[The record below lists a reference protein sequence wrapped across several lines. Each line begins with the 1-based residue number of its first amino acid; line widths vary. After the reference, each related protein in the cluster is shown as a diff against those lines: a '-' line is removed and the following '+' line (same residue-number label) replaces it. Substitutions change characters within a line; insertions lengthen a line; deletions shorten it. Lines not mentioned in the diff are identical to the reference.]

1 MNKTLVAVAAAA
13 LLALAACTR
22 ITQENF
28 SKIETGMSEQD
39 VISLLGSPTESNSGS
54 VLGVS
59 GTASRWV
66 GRDAEIQVRF
76 VNGKV
81 ATKFFDRPGGK

>member
-1 MNKTLVAVAAAA
+1 MKRLLLAFTLA
-13 LLALAACTR
+13 LLLAACTR

-28 SKIETGMSEQD
+28 SKIDTGMSEPE
-39 VISLLGSPTESNSGS
+39 VIGLLGSPTESNSVE

-66 GRDAEIQVRF
+66 GSDAEINIRF

-81 ATKFFDRPGGK
+81 ATKRFDKPK